1 MKKLIIILASL
12 AGLFCTENSYAQ
24 TSSETTYYRIMS
36 AKHTFSTCCIQDNS
50 SNSNGSNDFLISVV
64 DSSDLHQQ
72 WMLIPNQDSTAF
84 YIRNRYSNRY
94 IGQSCVITNNFYYT
108 QNAAIESTA
117 AQWRITPIKD
127 DQVAFSS
134 IDEFGVTRFLNA
146 ADITANTPDK
156 ISYISTSGY
165 SGFAWIIVKINS
177 GTTDLKKVSANKDA
191 NVFVLGRQIIVNGT
205 NNYCIYDIS
214 GRTMQQGQ
222 ALPHGIYIVS
232 THGQSFKVFVK

>member
-12 AGLFCTENSYAQ
+12 AGLFCSINIYAQ
-24 TSSETTYYRIMS
+24 TSSGTTYYRIMS

-50 SNSNGSNDFLISVV
+50 SNSNGGNDFLISVV
-64 DSSDLHQQ
+64 DSSNLHQQ

-84 YIRNRYSNRY
+84 YIRNCYSNRY
-94 IGQSCVITNNFYYT
+94 IGQSYVITNNFYYT
-108 QNAAIESTA
+108 QDAAIESTA
-117 AQWRITPIKD
+117 AQWRITPIKE

-146 ADITANTPDK
+146 ADLTADTPDK

-165 SGFAWIIVKINS
+165 SGFAWILVKINT
-177 GTTDLKKVSANKDA
+177 GTTGLNNVSLNKDI
-191 NVFVLGRQIIVNGT
+191 NVSVLGRQIIVNGT
-205 NNYCIYDIS
+205 NDYRIYDIS
-214 GRTMQQGQ
+214 GRAMQNGQ
-222 ALPHGIYIVS
+222 ILPHGIYIVS